1 MVTLHAAWYS
11 YYWAFDGPVAALP
24 PGVYEDAAR
33 GPELADD
40 ELEES
45 DENQQGQSQKIRT
58 EFPETWLW
66 SDYVSE

>member
-1 MVTLHAAWYS
+1 MLHAAWYS

-24 PGVYEDAAR
+24 GGVPEYENAAR
-33 GPELADD
+33 GPEFAED
-40 ELEES
+40 EES
-45 DENQQGQSQKIRT
+45 DGNQQDQGQKIRT